1 MTHVGSECS
10 APRAGES
17 CVAGCHLRCQTL
29 WMPRKILVVSGSGNS
44 VDFVEVPAEN
54 EHELQQIMLVHPQ
67 LVPSTDL
74 GLENDLLVIGRETPL
89 ASGSIDLLCLSSS
102 GEVVIIEFKT
112 GPKNPDFRH
121 ALAQVIDYGSDIW
134 RLSDWE
140 EFDQGLV
147 RRYLNGPRVD
157 AAYKGCDGL
166 QAAATKAW
174 SLDDQQWQALI
185 GRLDNVLATGDFHF
199 VVAAQRFSDAM
210 KSSVDYLNETTRMG
224 RYFLVELIRLDSQ
237 EQKAYAAQVVQ
248 RPTRRGAGG
257 GAASRAS
264 EDHFLG
270 RIADEEYRDAMSE
283 LFANVTALGL
293 TMSWGSKGA
302 SIRLKSPDKEEPIS
316 VGWVFLD
323 GDQWTWAKHVTLGV
337 DPNTLIN
344 HPTVAP
350 AVSKFCETVK
360 AVAGSHPAGGKSN
373 AAIFKPKTFVAVHAQ
388 LIEAL
393 ATLTTDVK
401 GVAGA

>member
-1 MTHVGSECS
+1 
-10 APRAGES
+10 
-17 CVAGCHLRCQTL
+17 
-29 WMPRKILVVSGSGNS
+29 MPRKILVVSGSGNS
-44 VDFVEVPAEN
+44 VDFVEVPAHN

-67 LVPSTDL
+67 LIPSTDL
-74 GLENDLLVIGRETPL
+74 GLEDDLLVVGRETAL

-112 GPKNPDFRH
+112 GPNNPDFRH

-134 RLSDWE
+134 RLSDWK

-147 RRYLNGPRVD
+147 HRYLNGPRVD

-166 QAAATKAW
+166 EAAAKKAW

-185 GRLDNVLATGDFHF
+185 SRLDNVLKTGDFHF

-224 RYFLVELIRLDSQ
+224 RYFLVELIRLDGQ
-237 EQKAYAAQVVQ
+237 GQKAYAAQVVQ
-248 RPTRRGAGG
+248 RPSRRGAGG
-257 GAASRAS
+257 GGGGGASRAS

-270 RIADEEYRDAMSE
+270 RIADEDYRDAMSE

-344 HPTVAP
+344 HPTMAP
-350 AVSKFCETVK
+350 AVSKFCGTVK

-373 AAIFKPKTFVAVHAQ
+373 AAIFEPKTFVAVHAE

-401 GVAGA
+401 SVAGA